1 MGERVNNMYYETELY
16 HYGVKGMKWGVR
28 RSDKEK
34 AKRYKTKEVL
44 KISNRRLKELKRESA
59 AIAKRGNKFNETLD
73 KYGKDS
79 KQAQKAANK
88 YIRTKAE
95 AIAKDNIAKA
105 EVKKVMNMSIKDV
118 SAEKKA
124 IGKKYAETVVT
135 DLVVNTALVAMGS
148 RYVMYTIPNGKQ
160 IRTNLRVSQEEQQ
173 RITNE
178 AWGEAASDVYS
189 PRRR

>member
-1 MGERVNNMYYETELY
+1 MYYETELY
-16 HYGVKGMKWGVR
+16 HYGVKGMKWGVV

-34 AKRYKTKEVL
+34 AAAYRKKEAMKITK
-44 KISNRRLKELKRESA
+44 RRLKEVDREDKAISKRA
-59 AIAKRGNKFNETLD
+59 DKFNATLD

-95 AIAKDNIAKA
+95 AIARDNIAKA

-148 RYVMYTIPNGKQ
+148 RYVMYTIPDPKK